1 MHDHDA
7 QRAEFISS
15 NAKAREVFLDGY
27 ERGYKAAMDYL
38 DDQIGVT
45 LVSDSYLNDPAG
57 YQRRFAKSAADA
69 VDVYEARQRMGTH
82 KTGPEPYPLHPL
94 RLVS

>member
-45 LVSDSYLNDPAG
+45 LVSESYLKDPGG

-69 VDVYEARQRMGTH
+69 VDIYEARLRMGTH
-82 KTGPEPYPLHPL
+82 KTGPAPEHLYPL
-94 RLVS
+94 RMIG

>member
-1 MHDHDA
+1 MHDRDL
-7 QRAEFISS
+7 QRADFISS

-27 ERGYKAAMDYL
+27 ERGYKAAMEHL

-45 LVSDSYLNDPAG
+45 LVSESYLNDPAG
-57 YQRRFAKSAADA
+57 YQRRFAKSAANA